1 MTTTGRMSRLG
12 ERRWRRPSEG
22 SLGAAQ
28 CGGGGL
34 DGIISRGGS
43 GSGEDGGER
52 GKGASPYPDNG
63 GRPPCLRRLLLPPAP
78 PPRGTDLGQGWLEV
92 WEEEGDITINRLV
105 ERGGNNS
112 LRTIHLGKH

>member
-1 MTTTGRMSRLG
+1 MPPNEEGVAEMATDLG
-12 ERRWRRPSEG
+12 EAAAAEETEANEGMGRPPIRTTQRR
-22 SLGAAQ
+22 
-28 CGGGGL
+28 
-34 DGIISRGGS
+34 
-43 GSGEDGGER
+43 
-52 GKGASPYPDNG
+52 
-63 GRPPCLRRLLLPPAP
+63 RPPCLRRLLLPPAP